1 MIRPTKQQDKI
12 ITALGNLVV
21 IAKPG
26 SGKTFVISEK
36 IRAILR
42 ESSQFKGVIAISF
55 TNKASNELKKRCLQK
70 GSDPKG
76 SFFGTIDKFILSEIA
91 IPFSK
96 HIFGMPNCELKI
108 IKLSE
113 ADESRQFFYDDY
125 YDGKRVVN
133 TSIDLIKQIG
143 ADFIA
148 GTVCLEFA
156 STLACHILENSQASR
171 RYLKARYT
179 HVFIDE
185 YQDSGE
191 DQHEIFLKLQ
201 SLSITAIAVGDVDQ
215 SIYAFSGKDSRYLL
229 ALAKDK
235 NFKFLPLTTNHRSHA
250 SIVNYASAFI
260 SSDAEL
266 IDTNEVRVFEKIVGG
281 DEASIAVW
289 ISSKVKE
296 IMVAFGVENKKD
308 IGVLVRSDRTGQYV
322 DASLTAPHRYFTTT
336 KLDSD
341 VSRWSELFRKILYF
355 MYDPKITRVE
365 VVADIYDVTRNRTE
379 LKDLYQ
385 KLYQLRDLG
394 RDVSLNIAEIIALF
408 EQCAR
413 IIYSKSESLR
423 SIDLLRDVLLSSS
436 LIKNYVPAGNDEL
449 QIMTLH
455 KSKGLEFDIVFH
467 LDLYEWI
474 MPKKK
479 IENNEQVFSDIVQD
493 SNLHYVGITRA
504 KKACFLCRST
514 RRHNF
519 ENVIK
524 TGNVSEFLCLPEL
537 KGLRENSP
545 W

>member
-1 MIRPTKQQDKI
+1 MVKPTKQQDKI

-36 IRAILR
+36 IRSILQ
-42 ESSQFKGVIAISF
+42 EAVQFKGVIAISF
-55 TNKASNELKKRCLQK
+55 TNKASNELKKRCLK
-70 GSDPKG
+70 NGLDPKG

-91 IPFSK
+91 IPFAK

-108 IKLSE
+108 IKLKE
-113 ADESRQFFYDDY
+113 ADESQQHFYENY
-125 YDGKRVVN
+125 YDGTKVVN
-133 TSIDLIKQIG
+133 TSIDLVKQIG
-143 ADFIA
+143 VDFIA
-148 GTVCLEFA
+148 GTICLEFA
-156 STLACHILENSQASR
+156 GTLARYILETSPACR

-179 HVFIDE
+179 DVFIDE

-191 DQHEIFLKLQ
+191 DQHEIFIKLQ
-201 SLSITAIAVGDVDQ
+201 SLGITAIAVGDVDQ

-260 SSDAEL
+260 STEAEL
-266 IDTNEVRVFEKIVGG
+266 IDTDKVMVFEKIVHG
-281 DEASIAVW
+281 DETCIAVW

-296 IMVAFGVENKKD
+296 IMVTFGIENKKE
-308 IGVLVRSDRTGQYV
+308 IGVLVRSDRTGQYI
-322 DASLTAPHRYFTTT
+322 DASLTIPHRYFTTT
-336 KLDSD
+336 GLDSD
-341 VSRWSELFRKILYF
+341 VSRWSELFRKMLYF

-365 VVADIYDVTRNRTE
+365 VVADIYDATRNRTE
-379 LKDLYQ
+379 LKDLYL
-385 KLYQLRDLG
+385 KLYQLRELG
-394 RDVSLNIAEIIALF
+394 RDVSANIIEIIDLF
-408 EQCAR
+408 EGCAR
-413 IIYSKSESLR
+413 IIYPKSESLR
-423 SIDLLRDVLLSSS
+423 SIVLLRDVLSSSS

-455 KSKGLEFDIVFH
+455 KSKGLEFDVVFH

-474 MPKKK
+474 MPGKK
-479 IENNEQVFSDIVQD
+479 IEDNVQVFNDIDQD
-493 SNLHYVGITRA
+493 WNLHYVGITRA

-519 ENVIK
+519 QNVIK
-524 TGNVSEFLCLPEL
+524 TGNTSEFLTMHEL